1 MKQKYKRFSS
11 IFMYCV
17 CVLAVVAIAVGT
29 GYSLAFFSHS
39 VTTEPQTLSFGTIKI
54 NEGVNTANINL
65 GAVVPGETK
74 DATNCTVKDLSGNSV
89 NNRLVSFKT
98 TQESL
103 SCYLRAS
110 VKIEIKDKKD
120 ADLTASEKAFI
131 NYLTIGTTDDAMV
144 KLTLGTN
151 VGTWVYDNDG
161 YFYLMQKNATTTLQA
176 LATGQEV
183 YFITEIKFSSDIKN
197 EFTSNGTTYTDVQSG
212 LTFRFNIVC
221 QAIQTA
227 HVSSTLTDEVKNI
240 FNNIV

>member
-1 MKQKYKRFSS
+1 MKQKYKKFSS

-29 GYSLAFFSHS
+29 GYSLAIFSHS
-39 VTTEPQTLSFGTIKI
+39 VTTEPQTLSFGKI
-54 NEGVNTANINL
+54 EITEGSNAASIDL
-65 GAVVPGETK
+65 GAIIPGETK
-74 DATNCTVKDLSGNSV
+74 KSTDTLTGKNQNNS
-89 NNRLVSFKT
+89 LVSFKPT
-98 TQESL
+98 NESL
-103 SCYLRAS
+103 PCYLRAS

-120 ADLTASEKAFI
+120 ADLTVREKAFI

-151 VGTWVYDNDG
+151 VGTWVYGDNDG
-161 YFYLMQKNATTTLQA
+161 YFYLMQNNTTTTLQA
-176 LATGQEV
+176 LETGNEA

-197 EFTSNGTTYTDVQSG
+197 EFTTSDGTTYTDVQSG

-227 HVSSTLTDEVKNI
+227 HLSSTLTDEVKKV
-240 FNNIV
+240 FNSIV